1 MSIEFTASDLYLHKR
16 NRGACEASSATEQ
29 IESRARRRRMEQLD
43 LPDFERLS
51 AFYNIINSR

>member
-29 IESRARRRRMEQLD
+29 IEGRARRRRMEQLD

>member
-1 MSIEFTASDLYLHKR
+1 MSIEFSASDLYLRKR

-29 IESRARRRRMEQLD
+29 IEDRALRRRMEQLS

-51 AFYNIINSR
+51 AFYDIINSR